1 MACRTL
7 AHNFSGLPMLLAAAS
22 ILIALMVTSVRA
34 ASAPRTQS
42 SVPLKVGVRIEPPF
56 VSKLP
61 NGYGGL
67 AIELWE
73 QIAFSQGW
81 QTKYIEAASFPELL
95 DLVRRGTIDIAVGDL
110 TITIQRLKLFD
121 FSQPY
126 FDSGLQ
132 IMIESHRHT
141 GLRALI
147 RGMH

>member
-7 AHNFSGLPMLLAAAS
+7 AHNFSGLPKLLAAAS

-42 SVPLKVGVRIEPPF
+42 SVPPLKVGVCIEPPF

-95 DLVRRGTIDIAVGDL
+95 DMV
-110 TITIQRLKLFD
+110 
-121 FSQPY
+121 
-126 FDSGLQ
+126 
-132 IMIESHRHT
+132 H
-141 GLRALI
+141 
-147 RGMH
+147 